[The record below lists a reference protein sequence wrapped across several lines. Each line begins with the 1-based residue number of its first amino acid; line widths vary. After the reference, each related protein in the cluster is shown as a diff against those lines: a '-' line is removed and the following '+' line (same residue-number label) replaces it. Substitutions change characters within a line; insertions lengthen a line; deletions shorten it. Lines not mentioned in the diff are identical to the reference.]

1 MKHKWSAIGIATLVL
16 AAAACKE
23 GAPDPDGPAAVKA
36 SVREWSTKEWTMAR
50 GGPQLQGR
58 VHDPVPR
65 EPKVVWSV
73 ETEGDVIGP
82 AAVADG
88 VVYVGTVMG
97 FLHALDAASGEEI
110 WKVEFDDT
118 VEASPAVFG
127 GTVFVGSNDGMFHAL
142 DAKTGE
148 ERWSIEGNDKFPSGA
163 VVLKSLD
170 GTEDWVLVNGYD
182 GTTRCLRAKDGS
194 VVWEYQTDNYINGA
208 PGIVDGKYTVFGG
221 CDALIHTVG
230 LADGKVVNSVETEAY
245 IIDSV
250 AIHGTTIYASNYAN
264 QVVASEVTGAQL
276 KWVYSDGDFA
286 FETAPAVND
295 VAVFFGSRDKHLHA
309 IDRATGA
316 GLWKFKTGARV
327 DSSPIVFD
335 DAVVFGSNDGRL
347 YAVETET
354 GEEVWKIDLGEELT
368 AAPVFA
374 NGLIFVGGGDGTMF
388 AVGEGG

>member
-1 MKHKWSAIGIATLVL
+1 MRTSSATIGIAVL
-16 AAAACKE
+16 ALAASGCKE
-23 GAPDPDGPAAVKA
+23 SPSGPDGPAEVKTPA
-36 SVREWSTKEWTMAR
+36 REWTTKEWTIPR

-65 EPKVVWSV
+65 LPKVLWSTEV
-73 ETEGDVIGP
+73 EGDVIGP

-97 FLHALDAASGEEI
+97 MFHALDAANGNEI
-110 WKVEFDDT
+110 WKVEFEDT

-127 GTVFVGSNDGMFHAL
+127 GLVFVGSNAGTFYAL
-142 DAKTGE
+142 DAKTGT
-148 ERWSIEGNDKFPSGA
+148 ERWKIEGDDKFPSGA
-163 VVLKSLD
+163 VVMKSLD
-170 GTEDWVLVNGYD
+170 GTEDWLLVNGYD
-182 GTTRCLRAKDGS
+182 GTTRCLRVKDGS
-194 VVWEYQTDNYINGA
+194 VVWEYATDQPINGV

-221 CDALIHTVG
+221 CDAMVHTVG

-250 AIHGTTIYASNYAN
+250 AIHGKTIYASNYAN
-264 QVVASEVTGAQL
+264 QVVASDVTGEKL
-276 KWVYSDGDFA
+276 RWVYNDGDFA

-295 VAVFFGSRDKHLHA
+295 ALVFIGSRDKHLHA
-309 IDRATGA
+309 IDRETGK
-316 GLWKFKTGARV
+316 GVWKFKTGARV

-347 YAVETET
+347 YAVATADGKEI
-354 GEEVWKIDLGEELT
+354 WRLDLGEQLT

-374 NGLIFVGGGDGTMF
+374 DGVIFIGGGDGTMF
-388 AVGEGG
+388 AVGEE